1 MSDNIEYK
9 TQDDVIDEVFTKVK
23 DNVKYLLKENY
34 SSNVLIQ
41 NAFSRGMNV
50 VRGNID
56 KQTIIDLSVIA
67 LTLLIQKEKE
77 NVVTK
82 NIQG

>member
-1 MSDNIEYK
+1 MSDIEYK
-9 TQDDVIDEVFTKVK
+9 TQDEVIDEVFTKVK

-77 NVVTK
+77 NVSIK

>member
-1 MSDNIEYK
+1 MSENIEYK
-9 TQDDVIDEVFTKVK
+9 TQDELVDEVFNKVK
-23 DNVKYLLKENY
+23 NNVKYLLKENY

-77 NVVTK
+77 NVSIK
-82 NIQG
+82 DIQ